1 MDEAKCLGHL
11 LGERLQQFRQE
22 QGLTS
27 EQFARKAREVGLP
40 WSRFTVNAFEKG
52 LRKQVALEELLL
64 LSYAFRVAPGDWF
77 VGNGW
82 AKLSDDARSS
92 LGVIRAMLAGSS
104 PADHWTRIS
113 QREWD
118 APEFKDAPGVLHAQ
132 FERMNTK
139 LRRVR
144 DALGDGAST
153 ETAIKAVEAAAG
165 PVEVKAAYKFQV
177 EPLDVS
183 TAAFRN
189 WGRSL
194 TQERDSRF
202 GEAARLLSFR
212 KLLES
217 RRRVTRSLLRE
228 LAPNVKRKKLTPLT

>member
-1 MDEAKCLGHL
+1 MDEARSLGHL
-11 LGERLQQFRQE
+11 LGERLKQFRQE
-22 QGLTS
+22 QGLS
-27 EQFARKAREVGLP
+27 PEEFARRARAVGLP

-64 LSYAFRVAPGDWF
+64 LSYAFRVEPGDWF

-82 AKLSDDARSS
+82 AKLSDDARAS
-92 LGVIRAMLAGSS
+92 LGVIRTMLAGSS
-104 PADHWTRIS
+104 PTDHWTRIS

-118 APEFKDAPGVLHAQ
+118 APEFKNAPGVMHAQ
-132 FERMNTK
+132 FERMNAK

-144 DALGDGAST
+144 EALGDDAST
-153 ETAIKAVEAAAG
+153 ETAIKAVEAATG
-165 PVEVKAAYKFQV
+165 PEEVKAAYKFRV

-189 WGRSL
+189 WGRGL

-202 GEAARLLSFR
+202 GEAARMLSFR

-217 RRRVTRSLLRE
+217 RRHVTRILLRE
-228 LAPNVKRKKLTPLT
+228 LAPNIKHKKLTPRT

>member
-1 MDEAKCLGHL
+1 MDEAKSLGHL
-11 LGERLQQFRQE
+11 LGDRLKQFREE
-22 QGLTS
+22 QGLS
-27 EQFARKAREVGLP
+27 PEEFARKAKEVGLP

-52 LRKQVALEELLL
+52 LRKQIALEELLL
-64 LSYAFRVAPGDWF
+64 LSYAFRVEPGDWF

-82 AKLSDDARSS
+82 AKLSDDARAS
-92 LGVIRAMLAGSS
+92 LSVIRAMLAGSS
-104 PADHWTRIS
+104 PTAHWTRIS

-118 APEFKDAPGVLHAQ
+118 VPEFKDAPGVVHAQ
-132 FERMNTK
+132 FERMNAK

-144 DALGDGAST
+144 DSLGDGAST

-189 WGRSL
+189 WGHSL

-202 GEAARLLSFR
+202 GEAARMLSFR
-212 KLLES
+212 NLLAS
-217 RRRVTRSLLRE
+217 RRHVTRNLLRE
-228 LAPNVKRKKLTPLT
+228 LAPVVKRKKLTPRL